1 MSASSPHARRPA
13 APASTRVLGGLVV
26 ALGVLALVPTA
37 LAEEKKKA
45 TCFVL
50 CRPALKLEPT
60 LAVGPL
66 VGPQV
71 QNVTTGVVRT
81 LPPEAGFQ
89 LALALGIPTQ
99 FRHLRFTLESIFPI
113 PGPKPEFEAELN
125 LFLLTEEMTRGWVE
139 LHFDVVD
146 QLSPGMRP
154 DVLDTYTHKLDLEL
168 DLAFFVFDW
177 LPAGNW
183 LRNIELEAS
192 LDYLATGLPKRGD
205 VIDGQRYL
213 EDARGWSASFLL
225 VIPLAPLVPQ

>member
-1 MSASSPHARRPA
+1 
-13 APASTRVLGGLVV
+13 VLGGVFV
-26 ALGVLALVPTA
+26 ALGFLAFVPTA
-37 LAEEKKKA
+37 RAEEKKKE

-71 QNVTTGVVRT
+71 QNVTTGEVRT
-81 LPPEAGFQ
+81 LPPKAAFQ
-89 LALALGIPTQ
+89 LTLGLGIPTQ
-99 FRHLRFTLESIFPI
+99 WRHVRFTIESIFPV
-113 PGPKPEFEAELN
+113 PGRPEIEAELN

-154 DVLDTYTHKLDLEL
+154 DVLDSYTHKLDLEL
-168 DLAFFVFDW
+168 DLAVFVFNW
-177 LPAGNW
+177 LPEGNW

-192 LDYLATGLPKRGD
+192 LDYLATGLPRRGD

-213 EDARGWSASFLL
+213 KDARGWSVSFLL
-225 VIPLAPLVPQ
+225 VMPLAPLVPQ